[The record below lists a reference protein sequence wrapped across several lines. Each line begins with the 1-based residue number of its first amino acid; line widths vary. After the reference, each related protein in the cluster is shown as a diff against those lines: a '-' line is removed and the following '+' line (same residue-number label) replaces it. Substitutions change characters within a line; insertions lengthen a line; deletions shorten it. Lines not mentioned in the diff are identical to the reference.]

1 MSRGIYRGKFR
12 GTVVRRVNIGERI
25 LLTWLYNNIYGE
37 NLGRTVADSLM
48 SRPRPNCSGSGEP
61 VHDPR

>member
-37 NLGRTVADSLM
+37 NLGRTVADSVSAQAQL
-48 SRPRPNCSGSGEP
+48 
-61 VHDPR
+61 